1 MTPRGVII
9 SDFREA
15 AALAVSGSETASR
28 AAAIDVTNFAIS
40 MAASLAGVA
49 LAEVLVPSV
58 LMLMAV
64 SCLASLGGAATSLAT
79 LLQRSL
85 APHDGLQLLS

>member
-1 MTPRGVII
+1 MTPRALII
-9 SDFREA
+9 SDFREP

-49 LAEVLVPSV
+49 LAEVLVWPSV
-58 LMLMAV
+58 LGHAHGQALSVTTRRCCGELGRTAAA
-64 SCLASLGGAATSLAT
+64 LACAA
-79 LLQRSL
+79 
-85 APHDGLQLLS
+85 

>member
-1 MTPRGVII
+1 MTPRALII
-9 SDFREA
+9 SDFREP

>member
-1 MTPRGVII
+1 MCF
-9 SDFREA
+9 SAFKKSNA
-15 AALAVSGSETASR
+15 FAVSGSETTSR

-49 LAEVLVPSV
+49 LAAEVLVPSV

>member
-1 MTPRGVII
+1 MTPRALII
-9 SDFREA
+9 SDFREP

-40 MAASLAGVA
+40 MAASLASVA

>member
-49 LAEVLVPSV
+49 LAEVLVAVCAHVHGCV
-58 LMLMAV
+58 LSRIARRCCDELCHAAAA
-64 SCLASLGGAATSLAT
+64 LACAA
-79 LLQRSL
+79 
-85 APHDGLQLLS
+85 